1 MIRTIIPFFVV
12 SAAVAFAAVSQTAN
26 QPRTDMQN
34 PKAKLSG
41 DVTEL
46 LTSTSLARK
55 AIARHEQQQ
64 AANDIQQALT
74 ASSDIASR
82 RSGGFVPLYTELER
96 MSVLWPILRQ
106 AGSGTNGTSVTNG
119 QTRAVGVHEVVGDY
133 TSVAL
138 DDTAARAHL
147 QAAQQA
153 LNKNDWKTADQDL
166 QAVEGSVIVESVAA
180 DMPLLRARE
189 NMVLARDSAKAG
201 HYRQAQAQL
210 RAASRALASYEQTSI
225 SHRQQAEQLKSE
237 IDSYAQSM
245 STNHSDAPSRI
256 ESWWNQTTDW
266 VTPANANHALS
277 AKSSAPTR
285 P

>member
-64 AANDIQQALT
+64 AANDIQQALN
-74 ASSDIASR
+74 ASSDIGSR

-96 MSVLWPILRQ
+96 MSVVEPILRQ
-106 AGSGTNGTSVTNG
+106 AGSGTNGKPVTNRKTG
-119 QTRAVGVHEVVGDY
+119 AVGVGEVVGDY

-138 DDTAARAHL
+138 DNTAARAHL

-153 LNKNDWKTADQDL
+153 LNKNDWKTADEDL

-201 HYRQAQAQL
+201 HYGQAQAQL
-210 RAASRALASYEQTSI
+210 RDASRALASYEQTSV
-225 SHRQQAEQLKSE
+225 SHSKQAAQLKSE
-237 IDSYAQSM
+237 IDSYVQSM
-245 STNHSDAPSRI
+245 STNHSDAQSRI
-256 ESWWNQTTDW
+256 ESWWNQTADW
-266 VTPANANHALS
+266 VTPVGANHALS
-277 AKSSAPTR
+277 AKSSAP
-285 P
+285 